1 MNTTKTIQFS
11 HEYVK
16 LYHQEHGILI
26 AMFKTTKSKLSDMLL
41 AYDTV
46 YVEDG
51 VKKYFDIPSGEL
63 IYLLFL
69 GDFNIPFSTIRR
81 YTPKKYKYYEACLR
95 QKFILQRSQD
105 RFDNSEMQDNQITP
119 GGWRRPDEKETVPPV
134 G

>member
-1 MNTTKTIQFS
+1 MNTTKTIKFS

-16 LYHQEHGILI
+16 LYHQEHAILI
-26 AMFKTTKSKLSDMLL
+26 AMFKTTKLKLSDMLIS
-41 AYDTV
+41 YDTI

-51 VKKYFDIPSGEL
+51 VKKYFDIPDGEL

-81 YTPKKYKYYEACLR
+81 YTPKKYIYYEKCIR
-95 QKFILQRSQD
+95 QKFLLKRTSD
-105 RFDNSEMQDNQITP
+105 KYDNTEINDNYKTP